1 MRYRAERDG
10 LLPNGSYIREGEEFE
25 FDGVAPSWATPLDE
39 PEQME
44 DVSVP
49 EKKPA
54 RKPKTK

>member
-1 MRYRAERDG
+1 MKYRADRDG
-10 LLPNGSYIREGEEFE
+10 LLPNGNYIREGEEFE
-25 FDGVAPSWATPLDE
+25 FNGAAPSWATPLE
-39 PEQME
+39 PESME